1 MANKEILIPHRYN
14 VYMQDLEKGH
24 LELQL
29 LGFVSTIDEAK
40 TMVSIFREAFAKE
53 NKQATV
59 FFQHAEV

>member
-1 MANKEILIPHRYN
+1 
-14 VYMQDLEKGH
+14 MQDLEKGH